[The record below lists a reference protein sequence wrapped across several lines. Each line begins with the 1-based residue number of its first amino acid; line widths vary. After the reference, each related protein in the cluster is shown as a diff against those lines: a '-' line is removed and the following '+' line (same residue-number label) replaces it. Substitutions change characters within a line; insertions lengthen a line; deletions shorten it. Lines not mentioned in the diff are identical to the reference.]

1 MAITDENDA
10 GKLVS
15 HRFPQFSFDEN
26 LKSHFFKYKML
37 DKKFK
42 QHLELSSP
50 GGAGRNRVLKISDML
65 KYEIKLPNI
74 DEQIKIGNFLTNLM
88 L

>member
-1 MAITDENDA
+1 MAITDEN
-10 GKLVS
+10 
-15 HRFPQFSFDEN
+15 
-26 LKSHFFKYKML
+26 LKSFFFKYKML

-74 DEQIKIGNFLTNLM
+74 DEQIKIGNFFTNLM